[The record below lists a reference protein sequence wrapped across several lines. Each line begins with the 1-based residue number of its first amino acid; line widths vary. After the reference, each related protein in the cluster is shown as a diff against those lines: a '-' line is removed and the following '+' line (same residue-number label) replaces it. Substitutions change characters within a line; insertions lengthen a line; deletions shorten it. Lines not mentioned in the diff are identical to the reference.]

1 MTWTEDDM
9 MHDGWMNWGQGGW
22 SSMWLGPLFM
32 TGVLFLAVV
41 LIFALIRARSGGS
54 TGTRSFT
61 RTPRQILDERFAR
74 GEINQEEFEQ
84 RRKAIE
90 A

>member
-1 MTWTEDDM
+1 M

-22 SSMWLGPLFM
+22 SGMWFGPLFII
-32 TGVLFLAVV
+32 GALVFAVV
-41 LIFALIRARSGGS
+41 LIFALMRARSGS
-54 TGTRSFT
+54 IGTTNST

-74 GEINQEEFEQ
+74 GEINREEFEQ
-84 RRKAIE
+84 RLKAVE

>member
-1 MTWTEDDM
+1 MTKTEDDT

-22 SSMWLGPLFM
+22 SGMWFGPLVAI
-32 TGVLFLAVV
+32 GVLVSAAV
-41 LIFALIRARSGGS
+41 LIFALMRARGRSI
-54 TGTRSFT
+54 GTTNST

-74 GEINQEEFEQ
+74 GEINREEFEQ
-84 RRKAIE
+84 RRKAVE

>member
-1 MTWTEDDM
+1 

-22 SSMWLGPLFM
+22 SGMWFGPLFII
-32 TGVLFLAVV
+32 GLLVLAV
-41 LIFALIRARSGGS
+41 ALIVALMRARSGGS
-54 TGTRSFT
+54 TGTTIST

-74 GEINQEEFEQ
+74 GEINQDEFEQ
-84 RRKAIE
+84 RRKAVE

>member
-1 MTWTEDDM
+1 

-22 SSMWLGPLFM
+22 SGMWFGTLFIV
-32 TGVLFLAVV
+32 GVLVLAVA
-41 LIFALIRARSGGS
+41 LIFALMRARRGS
-54 TGTRSFT
+54 IGTTNST

-84 RRKAIE
+84 RRKAVE

>member
-1 MTWTEDDM
+1 M

-22 SSMWLGPLFM
+22 SGMWFGPLFII
-32 TGVLFLAVV
+32 GLLVLAVA
-41 LIFALIRARSGGS
+41 LIFALIRARIGGS
-54 TGTRSFT
+54 TETTKST

-74 GEINQEEFEQ
+74 GEINREEFEQ
-84 RRKAIE
+84 RRKAVE

>member
-1 MTWTEDDM
+1 M
-9 MHDGWMNWGQGGW
+9 MHDGWMSWGQGGW
-22 SSMWLGPLFM
+22 SGMWFGPLFI
-32 TGVLFLAVV
+32 TGVLFLAMA
-41 LIFALIRARSGGS
+41 LLFALIRARSGGS
-54 TGTRSFT
+54 TGTTNSA

-84 RRKAIE
+84 RRKAVE